1 MKIIG
6 ESQKQL
12 GDMVWRKSER
22 SRRNSIHIQINS
34 LLIHIK
40 DHLDYLGY
48 LLSAREHIGAYNI
61 ALNSKERELV
71 IRKITNGTQ
80 LGKWVR
86 ESSLKYSFRM
96 LDPHCLCII
105 IDIPLQPAL
114 QSIGAVR
121 PYPLPSILNDTL
133 MTPSPES
140 HPFLQFHGSFFVTL
154 DQHTFHGCVK
164 NGFCEGPNVP
174 EIADDQANCT
184 MHQFFHNASATCP
197 RRTIQDKR
205 YLLYAGSS
213 LFYSTIQPLQVQFQ
227 CHNQDEERIKSIR
240 GKGVLETPKSCRIIS
255 SKAFFSEPKPSKTF
269 VLTNQSEWPTLKI
282 SEKIVDNLRSDHGS
296 RLQGKLRT
304 PEMNLVKIPSSHE
317 QLNDSEI
324 LIWIKYL
331 KPISTTIF
339 FVVCTSMCLLGMY
352 FLTKERNGATRAV
365 DL

>member
-1 MKIIG
+1 MGAIISAALGRTADVVTTKLISAVNPEEDLRDALTKTEEALDSMKERTNLLDINQKRIITLIE

-22 SRRNSIHIQINS
+22 GRRNSIHIQINS

-48 LLSAREHIGAYNI
+48 LLSTREHIGAYNI

-80 LGKWVR
+80 LGKWAR

-121 PYPLPSILNDTL
+121 SYPFPSILNDTL
-133 MTPSPES
+133 MTPCPEL

-164 NGFCEGPNVP
+164 NGFCEG
-174 EIADDQANCT
+174 AKCSRNC
-184 MHQFFHNASATCP
+184 
-197 RRTIQDKR
+197 
-205 YLLYAGSS
+205 
-213 LFYSTIQPLQVQFQ
+213 
-227 CHNQDEERIKSIR
+227 
-240 GKGVLETPKSCRIIS
+240 
-255 SKAFFSEPKPSKTF
+255 
-269 VLTNQSEWPTLKI
+269 
-282 SEKIVDNLRSDHGS
+282 
-296 RLQGKLRT
+296 
-304 PEMNLVKIPSSHE
+304 
-317 QLNDSEI
+317 
-324 LIWIKYL
+324 
-331 KPISTTIF
+331 
-339 FVVCTSMCLLGMY
+339 
-352 FLTKERNGATRAV
+352 
-365 DL
+365 